1 LSCAVGTCGV
11 TLPWYG
17 VAMVESPLTRRPLFA
32 PIEGHEWAVSWKRSR
47 SGQARKQETEAG
59 LVAN

>member
-1 LSCAVGTCGV
+1 
-11 TLPWYG
+11 LPWYG